1 MSFISFTQKNPIT
14 MQYPTDDDILIKRGA
29 NGQDTYVF
37 DPYNEKNVE
46 ITPADVERI
55 LRAYGIDAPIHNFNL
70 YKRAFVHQSYM
81 KRPQSDNRAHNI
93 TIVDCPPGCL
103 PLYSKSNERLEYI
116 GDGVLE
122 NITKYYLYCRFPK
135 EEPGFL
141 TDKKIALV
149 KNESI
154 GKMALEMGLHRWL
167 VISKHA
173 ESKQIRMNLKKLG
186 CLFEA
191 FVGAIF
197 HDFNRVVVKDEA
209 GWFDRFDTG
218 PGFQMAQV
226 FVRNVYEKHV
236 DWVEVVQNDDN
247 FKNILQVRIQK
258 EFKTTPHYMEIRGTS
273 LGGTSLGGTESMN
286 EEESDEGASQKYH
299 MGVYLCLGRDPH
311 LLKHAESVTLESQ
324 NIKHY
329 SDVHAH
335 VASHG
340 SLFLF
345 LGEGRHGIK
354 KKAEQMASRMALERM
369 AEF

>member
-1 MSFISFTQKNPIT
+1 
-14 MQYPTDDDILIKRGA
+14 MQYSSSTDDDIVIKRGA
-29 NGQDTYVF
+29 NGQETFVF

-55 LRAYGIDAPIHNFNL
+55 LQTYGIDAPIHNFNL
-70 YKRAFVHQSYM
+70 YKRAFVHQSYI
-81 KRPQSDNRAHNI
+81 KRSQNDNRAHNI

-236 DWVEVVQNDDN
+236 DWVELVQNDDN

-258 EFKTTPHYMEIRGTS
+258 EFKTTPHYMEIHGSGTAAD
-273 LGGTSLGGTESMN
+273 
-286 EEESDEGASQKYH
+286 EESDEGASSHKYH
-299 MGVYLCLGRDPH
+299 MGVYVCLGRDPH
-311 LLKHAESVTLESQ
+311 SLRHTESITPESQ

-329 SDVHAH
+329 SDVHAL

-345 LGEGRHGIK
+345 LGEGRHSIK
-354 KKAEQMASRMALERM
+354 KKAEQMASHMALQRAFLTSEY
-369 AEF
+369 